1 MACSNDREPIFEYTL
16 EPLDNPINYSPPP
29 INPSTPFIPSQQTF
43 LSNAVR
49 LDITSETAL
58 ILDDISFL
66 THAILTSP
74 STPHRIHE
82 VSTWILSHISS
93 LPPLLPASTPPS
105 QASNIYTTIRLTAV
119 LYLHSICIPSPLSQ
133 CSFKE
138 LDILWDSIW
147 KTSLERW
154 KKIPGI
160 FLWVILVVNCMVGER
175 DHGRLSKMMVKG
187 ASIYLGLE
195 DWGVAMGCLRGFVGV
210 QRWLREESS
219 RSGKNI

>member
-1 MACSNDREPIFEYTL
+1 MACSNDREPIFESSL
-16 EPLDNPINYSPPP
+16 EPLDNPINSSPPP
-29 INPSTPFIPSQQTF
+29 INLSTPFILSQQTF
-43 LSNAVR
+43 LFNAAH
-49 LDITSETAL
+49 LGITSETAL

-66 THAILTSP
+66 TDSILTSS
-74 STPHRIHE
+74 STPHQIHE
-82 VSTWILSHISS
+82 ISTWILSRISS
-93 LPPLLPASTPPS
+93 LPPLLPPSTPPS
-105 QASNIYTTIRLTAV
+105 QASNIHTTIRLTAAV
-119 LYLHSICIPSPLSQ
+119 YLHSICTPSPLSQ
-133 CSFKE
+133 CSLKE

-187 ASIYLGLE
+187 ASIYLALE

-219 RSGKNI
+219 KRG